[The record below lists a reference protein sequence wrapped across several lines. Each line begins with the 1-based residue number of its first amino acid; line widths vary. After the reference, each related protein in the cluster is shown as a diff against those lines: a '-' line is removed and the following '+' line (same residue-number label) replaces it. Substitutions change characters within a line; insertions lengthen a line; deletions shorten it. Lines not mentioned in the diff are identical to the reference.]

1 MKPGSLMRLAV
12 GAVFGMGLSSTP
24 GAAAEGPPVIRAFE
38 RTDTAPHISRES
50 AIKRAADITGLKAA
64 PASVEHG
71 LATDTSIPFSDVKVL
86 KRPAW
91 KVEFEQIEIL
101 AKNREGVLQ
110 KNPNISSITVL
121 IDSENG
127 AVLKVFSPERGLG
140 GVLEWPAKQLE
151 LYLSGS
157 GVLLQTARQVP
168 TVPFMKAL
176 SIASD
181 RLGRF
186 APQAKEVVAFF
197 GLMTDIL
204 RLRIDNKV
212 VDRPFWII
220 IAGGLHLPGF
230 SVPPGY
236 TGPALYVRQAW
247 VAVDAESGEW
257 YRGGNTGA
265 GN

>member
-1 MKPGSLMRLAV
+1 MHLAV
-12 GAVFGMGLSSTP
+12 WAVLGLVLSSTP

-38 RTDTAPHISRES
+38 RTDTAPHTSREW
-50 AIKRAADITGLKAA
+50 ATKRAADITGLKAT

-71 LATDTSIPFSDVKVL
+71 LATDTSIPFSDLKVT

-110 KNPNISSITVL
+110 KNPHISSLTVL
-121 IDSENG
+121 IDAQNG
-127 AVLKVFSPERGLG
+127 ALLRVSSPERGLG
-140 GVLEWPAKQLE
+140 GLLDRTADRPEVYVPGGGLVLKATSVMPK
-151 LYLSGS
+151 
-157 GVLLQTARQVP
+157 
-168 TVPFMKAL
+168 VPFMQAL

-186 APQAKEVVAFF
+186 APQAKEVVAYF
-197 GLMTDIL
+197 GLMTNLFSL
-204 RLRIDNKV
+204 RMDNKV

-220 IAGGLHLPGF
+220 IAGGLDGGGF
-230 SVPPGY
+230 SMPPGSP
-236 TGPALYVRQAW
+236 GPPPRVRQSF
-247 VAVDAESGEW
+247 VAVDAETGEW
-257 YRGGNTGA
+257 YTGGNTGA